1 MKKRIATII
10 FTVISFVIISSYS
23 VYAENVVFINDNFE
37 NLSTS
42 NWIDNTGR
50 GTKTVEQNEDGKYM
64 VLNSTSS
71 YFNYQANNI
80 YSTRRLYCSADIKF
94 DSGDSEIQVRE
105 SRDVSASGFTM
116 AGRLRKRLGYLEYF
130 TNGKY
135 EKMNDSNGN
144 WIKLSDVSKWYTMI
158 CTPKVRHFWRC
169 IFLWQ
174 RKDKNIEN
182 TRQNSNYLL

>member
-71 YFNYQANNI
+71 YFILYFLFAYQFSLSI
-80 YSTRRLYCSADIKF
+80 S
-94 DSGDSEIQVRE
+94 
-105 SRDVSASGFTM
+105 
-116 AGRLRKRLGYLEYF
+116 YF
-130 TNGKY
+130 
-135 EKMNDSNGN
+135 
-144 WIKLSDVSKWYTMI
+144 
-158 CTPKVRHFWRC
+158 CTFNK
-169 IFLWQ
+169 
-174 RKDKNIEN
+174 
-182 TRQNSNYLL
+182 

>member
-80 YSTRRLYCSADIKF
+80 YSTRRLYCSADIKL
-94 DSGDSEIQVRE
+94 DSVDSEIQVR
-105 SRDVSASGFTM
+105 
-116 AGRLRKRLGYLEYF
+116 
-130 TNGKY
+130 
-135 EKMNDSNGN
+135 
-144 WIKLSDVSKWYTMI
+144 
-158 CTPKVRHFWRC
+158 
-169 IFLWQ
+169 
-174 RKDKNIEN
+174 
-182 TRQNSNYLL
+182 